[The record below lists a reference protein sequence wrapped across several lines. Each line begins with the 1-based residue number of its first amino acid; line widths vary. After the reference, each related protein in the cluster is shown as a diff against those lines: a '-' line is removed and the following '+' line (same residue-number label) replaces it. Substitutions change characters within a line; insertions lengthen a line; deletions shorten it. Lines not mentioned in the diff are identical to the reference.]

1 MITLVIGNKDASEL
15 ATTIKWTGSYNQCAR
30 TLTAE
35 IVATPYDETIPAVD
49 AAPGTPVTFS
59 MDNTVLFSGFV
70 VKRTRSTGSNT
81 LSVTAYDRGFYLN
94 RNEIVRQYKNTTPEA
109 IAADLCGEFGISVG
123 ELAST
128 GYTMSRN
135 FIGVTVYKAIMT
147 AYTLASGQTGK
158 KYQARFDGEKFTVV
172 EVGKNDTTLVIKGES
187 NLQDATY
194 TDSIEKTIT
203 EAVIYDKDA
212 NEVGTVSSDLSGT
225 YGVIRS
231 VIQQSEGKEQEAK
244 DKAQE
249 EIDDNGLDQTATVE
263 CLGNIQ
269 NISGNTVV
277 IQEPYTGL
285 CGLFW
290 ISADTHEWKNG
301 IYYNKLTL
309 SFRELMDE
317 QEAGSLPNEDGSQT
331 SSSVKSSGTK
341 SSSSTSKEKSDSTS
355 GYELSTKKWEALMN
369 G

>member
-1 MITLVIGNKDASEL
+1 M
-15 ATTIKWTGSYNQCAR
+15 ATSIKWTGSYNQCAR
-30 TLTAE
+30 TLNVTIA
-35 IVATPYDETIPAVD
+35 ATPYDDTVPVVD
-49 AAPGTPVTFS
+49 ASPGTAVVFS

-70 VKRTRSTGSNT
+70 VKRSRSTGSST
-81 LSVTAYDRGFYLN
+81 LSITAYDRGFYLN
-94 RNEIVRQYKNTTPEA
+94 RNEIVKQYKDTTPEA
-109 IAADLCGEFGISVG
+109 IAADLCGELGISVG
-123 ELAST
+123 ELAQT

-147 AYTLASGQTGK
+147 AYTLASGSTGK

-172 EVGKNDTTLVIKGES
+172 EVGSNDTTLVIKGGS

-194 TDSIEKTIT
+194 TDSIEKTVT

-212 NEVGTVSSDLSGT
+212 NEVGTVTSDLSGT

-231 VIQQSEGKEQEAK
+231 VIQQSEGKESEAQ

-249 EIDDNGLDQTATVE
+249 ELDENGLDQTATVE
-263 CLGNIQ
+263 CLGNTQ

-301 IYYNKLTL
+301 VYYNKLTL
-309 SFRELMDE
+309 SFQEMMDE
-317 QEAGSLPNEDGSQT
+317 QEAGSLPNQSGSQT
-331 SSSVKSSGTK
+331 SSGQKQTGTK
-341 SSSSTSKEKSDSTS
+341 SQSSSTQQTADSTA
-355 GYELSTKKWEALMN
+355 GYGLSTKKWEALMN